1 MDDFGPDYISPE
13 EIEQRRQQAADDA
26 ALRRVWWICLIVGML
41 VLTLV
46 S

>member
-26 ALRRVWWICLIVGML
+26 YTRRLWWIVLIVGML
-41 VLTLV
+41 ALTLV

>member
-26 ALRRVWWICLIVGML
+26 DTRRLCLIVAAVGML
-41 VLTLV
+41 VLMLV